1 MDDKN
6 PDTGLYRRILAVVD
20 LTDDSRAVLARA
32 RAVAAGCGAAVH
44 ALHVVEYLP
53 LEPAG
58 ESLLPTVEIE
68 QELINR
74 ATVTL
79 GSLATT
85 YGLEASA
92 CHVAA
97 GAVKTEIIEA
107 ARELGAD
114 LLVIGGHERHGIS
127 ALFNLTEDTIL
138 HAAPC
143 DVLAVRLTTP

>member
-1 MDDKN
+1 MVDKN
-6 PDTGLYRRILAVVD
+6 PNTGLYQRILAVVD
-20 LTDDSRAVLARA
+20 LTDDSSAVVARA
-32 RAVAAGCGAAVH
+32 RAVAAGCGARVH
-44 ALHVVEYLP
+44 LLHVVEYLP

-68 QELINR
+68 HELTNR

-79 GSLATT
+79 GSLAAKH
-85 YGLEASA
+85 GIDASA
-92 CHVAA
+92 CHVAV
-97 GAVKTEIIEA
+97 GAVKTEIVET
-107 ARELGAD
+107 ARELAAD

-143 DVLAVRLTTP
+143 DVLAVRLTAP